1 MNPGGFNYFFY
12 TARIKI
18 EYEYS
23 YMEIIMNQDG
33 IWLSIL
39 DYANVKK
46 TSISTIRRSIK
57 SGHVKYKEENGK
69 YLIWTK
75 DIMVQKEELS
85 LKLENEFL
93 KKKNRELEEE
103 INDFKMLLQVYE
115 SNITHNDLPP
125 LPEIEL

>member
-1 MNPGGFNYFFY
+1 MSTHNGDY
-12 TARIKI
+12 
-18 EYEYS
+18 
-23 YMEIIMNQDG
+23 MNQEG

-46 TSISTIRRSIK
+46 TSISTIRRGIK
-57 SGHVKYKEENGK
+57 SGHIKYKEENGK

-75 DIMVQKEELS
+75 EITMQKEELS

-93 KKKNRELEEE
+93 KKRNRELEEE
-103 INDFKMLLQVYE
+103 VNDLKMLLQVYE
-115 SNITHNDLPP
+115 SNIHAEQLPP